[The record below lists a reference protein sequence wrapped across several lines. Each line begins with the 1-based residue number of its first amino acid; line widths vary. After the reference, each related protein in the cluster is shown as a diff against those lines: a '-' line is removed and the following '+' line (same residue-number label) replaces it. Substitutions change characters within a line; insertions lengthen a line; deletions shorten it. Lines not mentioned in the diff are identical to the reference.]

1 MMKTDH
7 IDGFVGKSPV
17 LSDGGVRHSI
27 ALCLGGGQTVLAGIL
42 DELQVADENLP
53 LTPWR
58 DSCWG

>member
-17 LSDGGVRHSI
+17 LSGGGVCHSI
-27 ALCLGGGQTVLAGIL
+27 GICLGDGQTVLVGIL
-42 DELQVADENLP
+42 DELQVADENLL